1 MDEVPSCVGVTS
13 PDCPLSTGP
22 LQLIVAEQYRG
33 VVKYTKIINITYNIQ
48 ECSVVRSKVTKIHVR
63 QDIQF
68 PIILY
73 DKRSFIIHSRVVGTI
88 LKYSRAQPSIPSKY

>member
-33 VVKYTKIINITYNIQ
+33 VVKYTKIISN
-48 ECSVVRSKVTKIHVR
+48 R
-63 QDIQF
+63 QHSGMFSCTIKG
-68 PIILY
+68 
-73 DKRSFIIHSRVVGTI
+73 DKNTRQTGHIVSYHFV
-88 LKYSRAQPSIPSKY
+88 